1 MSAAPTALKMAAAP
15 DVTDKPLVPPT
26 AVARAHSLGRIP
38 FGFGARFY
46 VAFLLGLFWLVPAWR
61 FPRMIQA
68 MFVWDFFILAAW
80 AWDLLRLP
88 SADKLEVRRIWR
100 TRPALAVPSEIGIE
114 IRNLSKIPIR
124 VHVMDEAPV
133 QLRVEP
139 PELNLPMGVKT
150 AAREKYSILPAE
162 RGDVRLGRV
171 FVRYQSTLRMAE
183 RWSVAETAQTVSVLP
198 NLDEAKQHT
207 LYLIRSR
214 QVEMEKR
221 RKRQHGLGREF
232 DTLREYREG
241 DEIRDISWTATARR
255 HQVITRVFQIE
266 RSQAVWIVLDAGR
279 LLRAKVEEPGRTLRL
294 AKLDYAV
301 NAALSIAQV
310 ALHCGDRVGLLAY
323 GRRIQQHLNAGRGPR
338 QVRAVVEALAQVR
351 GEAREADHGRAVRS
365 ILSTQK
371 NRGLIIWITDFA
383 ETATTPEV
391 LEYAMHMTS
400 RHLVVFAAM
409 GQPDLNRVAADTP
422 KTEED
427 MYRHVAA
434 LEIAQRRDLLL
445 RGLRQR
451 GVLALELMPNM
462 LASSLVN
469 QYLEIKERSLI

>member
-1 MSAAPTALKMAAAP
+1 
-15 DVTDKPLVPPT
+15 
-26 AVARAHSLGRIP
+26 
-38 FGFGARFY
+38 
-46 VAFLLGLFWLVPAWR
+46 
-61 FPRMIQA
+61 MIQA

-80 AWDLLRLP
+80 VWDLLRLP
-88 SADKLEVRRIWR
+88 AADKLEVRRIWR
-100 TRPALAVPSEIGIE
+100 TRPALAVPGEISIE
-114 IRNLSKIPIR
+114 IKNFSKIQIR
-124 VHVMDEAPV
+124 AQVVDEATA
-133 QLRVEP
+133 QLRAEP
-139 PELNLPMGVKT
+139 PELNLLVGVRT
-150 AAREKYSILPAE
+150 AARDKYSILPAE

-183 RWSVAETAQTVSVLP
+183 RWSVAETSQTVSVLP

-310 ALHCGDRVGLLAY
+310 ALHCGDRVGLLTY
-323 GRRIQQHLNAGRGPR
+323 GRRIQQNLNAGRGPR

-409 GQPDLNRVAADTP
+409 GQPDLNRVASDTP

-434 LEIAQRRDLLL
+434 LEVAQRRDFLL